1 MDVGGQVSHDVFVQ
15 GQRHVVAIGS
25 QARRKRM
32 KRSDVLGG
40 GRGQNEE
47 RGNEF
52 VHFGVLVLSSLR
64 DLFFFEKKDT
74 ISK

>member
-47 RGNEF
+47 RGKEY
-52 VHFGVLVLSSLR
+52 VHFGVLETFST
-64 DLFFFEKKDT
+64 FFEKKDT